1 MLASV
6 LHSEEAIEMSIRIMD
21 AFVSMR
27 HFLLANAQVF
37 QRLERIEYKQLEADH
52 RIEELF
58 NKIDERSV
66 SPKQGIFFDGQI
78 YDAYEFVCDLIKS
91 AKARLILIDNYVDET
106 VLTMLAKR
114 VDGIPAIIYT
124 SQLSPQLK
132 LDLAKHNA
140 QYSPIEIKPFNKAHD
155 RFLIIDDKVYH
166 IGASLKDLGKKWF
179 AFSLM
184 NDLTPEE
191 LISRL

>member
-78 YDAYEFVCDLIKS
+78 YDAYEFICDLIKS
-91 AKARLILIDNYVDET
+91 AKARIILIDNYVDET
-106 VLTMLAKR
+106 VLTMMAT
-114 VDGIPAIIYT
+114 AI
-124 SQLSPQLK
+124 SSSVPSLLMPSP
-132 LDLAKHNA
+132 
-140 QYSPIEIKPFNKAHD
+140 
-155 RFLIIDDKVYH
+155 
-166 IGASLKDLGKKWF
+166 
-179 AFSLM
+179 
-184 NDLTPEE
+184 
-191 LISRL
+191 

>member
-66 SPKQGIFFDGQI
+66 SP
-78 YDAYEFVCDLIKS
+78 
-91 AKARLILIDNYVDET
+91 
-106 VLTMLAKR
+106 
-114 VDGIPAIIYT
+114 
-124 SQLSPQLK
+124 
-132 LDLAKHNA
+132 
-140 QYSPIEIKPFNKAHD
+140 NKAHD
-155 RFLIIDDKVYH
+155 RFLIVDDKVYH